1 MLNEPHLCVLFVVQ
15 SEAADGVA
23 VFDGRGPPGAL
34 ETETHR
40 WRELGVQLVGQ
51 IPHHTQGI
59 LQTLN
64 TKEEDNVDSRG
75 NEKTTYWSTTVGVG
89 AKKRGKSLK

>member
-1 MLNEPHLCVLFVVQ
+1 MLNGAHLCVLPAVQ
-15 SEAADGVA
+15 REAADGLA
-23 VFDGRGPPGAL
+23 VLDGRGSPGAL

-64 TKEEDNVDSRG
+64 MNRRKAEMRPQRTNK
-75 NEKTTYWSTTVGVG
+75 
-89 AKKRGKSLK
+89 